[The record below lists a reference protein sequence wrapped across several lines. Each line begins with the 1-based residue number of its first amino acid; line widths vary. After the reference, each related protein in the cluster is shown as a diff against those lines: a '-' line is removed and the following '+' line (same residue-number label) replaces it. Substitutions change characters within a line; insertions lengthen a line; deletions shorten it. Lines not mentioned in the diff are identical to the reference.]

1 MNTTRIAVLGAGSWG
16 TALAIALARRPGN
29 RVVLWGRDAAQIT
42 AIRESRE
49 NVGFLPGVPL
59 PEAIH
64 PSADLAE
71 AADAEAI
78 LMVTPSRGVRE
89 TATRLAA
96 IGTRATL
103 ISCTKGIEHGSSLRM
118 SEILAEILPGNPV
131 AVLSGPSH
139 AEEVARGMPTALVL
153 GCAQEALAARWQA
166 AITTPAFRIYTS
178 TDVPGIELGGALK
191 NVFAIAAGLGDGLGF
206 GDNSKAALVTRA
218 LGELIRVGMA
228 MGGRSETFHGL
239 SGVGDLMVTC
249 FSRHS
254 RNRRVGE
261 ELGRGGRT
269 LEAIMESMTMVAEGV
284 PTTLAAWECAR
295 HHGLSTPVIDAVYAL
310 LYLQKTPQ
318 EILEETLTR
327 TPRSEIG

>member
-1 MNTTRIAVLGAGSWG
+1 VSETPIAVLGAGSWG
-16 TALAIALARRPGN
+16 TALAIAIANRPGN
-29 RVVLWGRDAAQIT
+29 RVVLWGRDPRQMET
-42 AIRESRE
+42 IRRRRE
-49 NVGFLPGVPL
+49 NAAFLPGIRL
-59 PEAIH
+59 PETIR

-71 AADAEAI
+71 AAGAEAI
-78 LMVTPSRGVRE
+78 LMVVPSGGLRE
-89 TATRLAA
+89 TAEQLAA
-96 IGTRATL
+96 IGTGATL
-103 ISCTKGIEHGSSLRM
+103 ISCTKGIERGSGLRM
-118 SEILAEILPGNPV
+118 SEILARIVPGSPV

-153 GCAQEALAARWQA
+153 GCAREAVAARWQA
-166 AITTPAFRIYTS
+166 AITSPTFRVYTS

-206 GDNSKAALVTRA
+206 GDNTKAALVTRA

-254 RNRRVGE
+254 RNRKVGE
-261 ELGRGGRT
+261 ALGRGDRS

-295 HHGLSTPVIDAVYAL
+295 QHGLTTPVIDAVHAL
-310 LYLQKTPQ
+310 LYLGKTPQ
-318 EILEETLTR
+318 EILEEVLTR
-327 TPRSEIG
+327 EPKPEIG